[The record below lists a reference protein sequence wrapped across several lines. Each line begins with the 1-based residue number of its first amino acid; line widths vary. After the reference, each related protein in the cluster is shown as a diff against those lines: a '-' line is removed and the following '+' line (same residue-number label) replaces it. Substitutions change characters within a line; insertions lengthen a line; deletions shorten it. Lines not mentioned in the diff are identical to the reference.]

1 VLTPNALRKRI
12 EYVAKQFPAVL
23 YETAYVTAHTVGADR
38 DAIEKDRKN
47 GVDFTVRFS
56 ADAHQSEAMVPWVAK
71 ELNAAMREVRKGRLG
86 EREFVD
92 LVNLLEAKMPNI
104 ATWAEATKPDLTKLT
119 VAEAITAAAKFEPDD
134 AAPVPQGEVIY
145 RFADGWTVQELT
157 EPEQIFAEGEA
168 VQNCLRKSQYG
179 PEYFRRSQDGEI
191 RIFSLR
197 TPAGS
202 PRVSMEFEIDED
214 REIGG
219 RFEQIFAKQNTS
231 LNATLKEVL
240 EEGGDEALWR
250 GIQRY
255 KPRIGEFITE
265 ELAADPDGLILAGAP
280 LPAGLTNVGGD
291 LDLYGYTLPLPAG
304 LTNVGGDLDLGG
316 YTLPLPAGLT
326 SVEGDLVLGG
336 YTLPLPAGLT
346 SVGGDLYLR
355 GYTLPLPAGLT
366 SVGRSLYLRGYTL
379 PLPAGLTNVGGSLD
393 LKGYPLPLP
402 AGMKVQGRVR

>member
-1 VLTPNALRKRI
+1 MLTPNALRKRI

-119 VAEAITAAAKFEPDD
+119 AAEAITAAAKFEPDD

-157 EPEQIFAEGEA
+157 TEDQIFAEGEA
-168 VQNCLRKSQYG
+168 VQNCLRGSQYG

-197 TPAGS
+197 TPPGS
-202 PRVSMEFEIDED
+202 PRVSMEFVIDED

-231 LNATLKEVL
+231 LNATLEKVL
-240 EEGGDEALWR
+240 KAGHDEALWR

-255 KPRIGEFITE
+255 KPRIAEFITE
-265 ELAADPDGLILAGAP
+265 EFAADPDGLILAGAP
-280 LPAGLTNVGGD
+280 LPSGLTSVGN
-291 LDLYGYTLPLPAG
+291 LDLEGYTLPLPAG
-304 LTNVGGDLDLGG
+304 LTKAGGLHLGG
-316 YTLPLPAGLT
+316 YDHLLPSGLK
-326 SVEGDLVLGG
+326 SVGNLYLEG
-336 YTLPLPAGLT
+336 YTHPLPAGLT
-346 SVGGDLYLR
+346 SVGDYIVLGD
-355 GYTLPLPAGLT
+355 YT
-366 SVGRSLYLRGYTL
+366 
-379 PLPAGLTNVGGSLD
+379 
-393 LKGYPLPLP
+393 LPLP
-402 AGMKVQGRVR
+402 AGMKVRGRVRYGARDDYGD